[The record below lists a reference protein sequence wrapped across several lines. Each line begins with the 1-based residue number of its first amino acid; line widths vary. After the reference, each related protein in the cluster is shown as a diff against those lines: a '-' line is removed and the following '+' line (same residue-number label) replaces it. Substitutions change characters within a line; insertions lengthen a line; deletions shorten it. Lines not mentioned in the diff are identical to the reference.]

1 MKTKEE
7 LHLVMTAPP
16 PPPPPVYEPVSY
28 HVQESPQEEGAEPMG
43 YSAELCSEG
52 ILDHRNEEKR
62 ITEAEKNE
70 RVQRQLL
77 VSMRTSA
84 GGAWLGFHPG
94 RWLLTQATQ
103 WTLPTLPPLCLS
115 QGRGLRSRPLWCPRE
130 GRC

>member
-28 HVQESPQEEGAEPMG
+28 HVQDNLQEEGAEPMG
-43 YSAELCSEG
+43 YSADLSSEG

-62 ITEAEKNE
+62 ITEAAKNE

-77 VSMRTSA
+77 VSA
-84 GGAWLGFHPG
+84 GLAFICPFAHP
-94 RWLLTQATQ
+94 
-103 WTLPTLPPLCLS
+103 
-115 QGRGLRSRPLWCPRE
+115 QGRVTDVSG
-130 GRC
+130 GQAAD